1 MFFGGTGRTFSLEVA
16 SFALTCEFSEAP
28 KALRARFF
36 ARLQVSRFCA
46 QTCSSEP
53 PQDAWSLDFRVRD
66 GCFSRFFQA
75 TSDQRAKRPTSK
87 KHCKNQYETHFGA
100 SAHCPKIDQKSI
112 CKPFRL
118 RLATRTALRAS
129 WEVSRSLLDSSWP
142 LLARP
147 ERPQIGFGASCGRPK
162 AVPRASGRVPEAA
175 MGTQNGPR
183 SIFR

>member
-1 MFFGGTGRTFSLEVA
+1 MSGKTCECKKNDVRKNKSITIIQIEASEIPSFFGGTGRTFSLEVA
-16 SFALTCEFSEAP
+16 SFALTYEFSEAP

-36 ARLQVSRFCA
+36 ARLGRFCA

-100 SAHCPKIDQKSI
+100 SAH
-112 CKPFRL
+112 
-118 RLATRTALRAS
+118 
-129 WEVSRSLLDSSWP
+129 
-142 LLARP
+142 
-147 ERPQIGFGASCGRPK
+147 
-162 AVPRASGRVPEAA
+162 
-175 MGTQNGPR
+175 
-183 SIFR
+183 